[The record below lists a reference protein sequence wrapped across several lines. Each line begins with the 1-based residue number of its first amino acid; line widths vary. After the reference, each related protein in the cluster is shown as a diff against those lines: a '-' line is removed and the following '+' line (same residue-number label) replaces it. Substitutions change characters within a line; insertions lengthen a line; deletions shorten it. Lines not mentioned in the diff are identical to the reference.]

1 MSTWKTLPAAYAHC
15 EEVYKAME
23 AEAITDE
30 DGRLVYE
37 GFTTKLFKKLGLAVP
52 YYTAV
57 MNHLKRMDCIRQ
69 ISRGAAS
76 QPSRWALLQA
86 PTPELYEASPGYKA
100 TTADQILGQQLRDQQ
115 KQINDLTTKVEIL
128 EAKVG

>member
-1 MSTWKTLPAAYAHC
+1 VSTWKSLPAVYSHC

-23 AEAITDE
+23 EIAVKDA
-30 DGRLVYE
+30 DGLLVYE
-37 GFTTKLFKKLGLAVP
+37 GFTTKLVKNLGFAVP
-52 YYTAV
+52 YYTSI

-69 ISRGAAS
+69 IARGAAS

-115 KQINDLTTKVEIL
+115 TQINELTDRVKIM